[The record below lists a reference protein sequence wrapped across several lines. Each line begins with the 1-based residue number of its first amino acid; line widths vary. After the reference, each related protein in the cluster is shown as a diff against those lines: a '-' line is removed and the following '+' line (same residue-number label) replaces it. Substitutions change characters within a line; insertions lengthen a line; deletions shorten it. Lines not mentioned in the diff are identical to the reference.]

1 MSSNLAPVRPT
12 PAAGVPGRAL
22 GPLGRLGVWTASHA
36 RIVVALWAL
45 TVIALGLFAPRVEQA
60 LAGAGW
66 EASGSESVVAR
77 QIVQREFAG
86 MTSSALQVVVHS
98 RTTALIDPGNQ
109 TGQRSPGG
117 SALIA
122 EVTRLLEADPR
133 VSAVVA
139 PQAGVSIS
147 RDGRTVVIQAGA
159 ATADTNEMVRAAD
172 DLKDPLRALSD
183 RDTTVA
189 LTGSSALWSDF
200 NAANLNAML
209 KSEVISWP
217 ITLIILV
224 IAFGSLVAAGLPLM
238 LTIV

>member
-1 MSSNLAPVRPT
+1 MSSNLAPARPT

-36 RIVVALWAL
+36 RIVFALWAL

-98 RTTALIDPGNQ
+98 RTTALINPSDPANQ
-109 TGQRSPGG
+109 TDQRSPGG
-117 SALIA
+117 SAVIA

-159 ATADTNEMVRAAD
+159 ATGDTNEMVRSNA
-172 DLKDPLRALSD
+172 
-183 RDTTVA
+183 
-189 LTGSSALWSDF
+189 SSAPTAPS
-200 NAANLNAML
+200 
-209 KSEVISWP
+209 P
-217 ITLIILV
+217 
-224 IAFGSLVAAGLPLM
+224 P
-238 LTIV
+238 